1 MKRIFVN
8 RSASFDARRDVARAR
23 RRTKMF
29 DCRDSRL
36 VPHLLL
42 LILFVVGVVPATAT
56 TMRTTAT
63 WCPYDR
69 DETMRETSRR
79 VARACDGKMMTVG
92 IAVDQCD
99 ACAHAMLIAP
109 YERAWRAR
117 GGVAFIDPRALWACG
132 LASVG
137 TVEDAEERRGVVAFG
152 ASCGFFADGAEG
164 VARAARNASAGRR
177 KMERSKG
184 EGEERATGGETAPRV
199 YAIGMGEGR
208 RTRSVYVGGAPR
220 DETH

>member
-36 VPHLLL
+36 VPLL
-42 LILFVVGVVPATAT
+42 LILLFVVGVVPATAT
-56 TMRTTAT
+56 PMRTTAT

-69 DETMRETSRR
+69 DETTRETSRR
-79 VARACDGKMMTVG
+79 VARACDGEMMTIG
-92 IAVDQCD
+92 IADQCD
-99 ACAHAMLIAP
+99 ECAHAMLIAP
-109 YERAWRAR
+109 YERAWRAK
-117 GGVAFIDPRALWACG
+117 GGVAFVDPRALWACG

-137 TVEDAEERRGVVAFG
+137 TVEDAEERRRVVAFG
-152 ASCGFFADGAEG
+152 ASCGLFADGSEG
-164 VARAARNASAGRR
+164 VARAARNASVGRR
-177 KMERSKG
+177 KMERRKG
-184 EGEERATGGETAPRV
+184 EGEETVTGGETISRV
-199 YAIGMGEGR
+199 YAIGKGEGR

-220 DETH
+220 DETHR